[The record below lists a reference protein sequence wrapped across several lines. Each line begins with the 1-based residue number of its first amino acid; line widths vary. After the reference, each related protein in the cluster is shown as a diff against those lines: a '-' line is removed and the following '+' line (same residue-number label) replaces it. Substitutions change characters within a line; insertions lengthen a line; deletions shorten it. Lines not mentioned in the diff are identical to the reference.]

1 MILEELS
8 EYFVLVWTIA
18 GIVLLGLVYLS
29 HTTKRVMLPFLA
41 SSLIVLVVMFS
52 ILRED
57 KIRFVETHGRPPNTE
72 TVYIHHVIDSI
83 NDQLIIRMWSR
94 DKDKNQTRVYV
105 FPYNEADE
113 RVLERAKEATKG
125 GSKFLIKSENHQMQ
139 GGDSRSLMSGRIQVN
154 SIPYKKD

>member
-8 EYFVLVWTIA
+8 DYFVLVWTII

-29 HTTKRVMLPFLA
+29 HVTKRVVLPFLA
-41 SSLIVLVVMFS
+41 SALIMLVVMFS

-57 KIRFVETHGRPPNTE
+57 KIRFVETDGRPPNKE
-72 TVYIHHVIDSI
+72 SVYIHHVIDSI

-105 FPYNEADE
+105 FPYTEEDD
-113 RVLERAKEATKG
+113 RVLERAKDATKK
-125 GSKFLIKSENHQMQ
+125 GSRFLIRSDEQQQQN
-139 GGDSRSLMSGRIQVN
+139 GDSRSRMSGRVQVN